1 MLGEELHVYCPLLPI
16 EERDGMGWGL
26 VHWLRFQSEGGSDDE
41 DTMRSP
47 DRKLDKM
54 RWLSN

>member
-1 MLGEELHVYCPLLPI
+1 MGWDEV
-16 EERDGMGWGL
+16 GWGL

-41 DTMRSP
+41 DEDTMRSP